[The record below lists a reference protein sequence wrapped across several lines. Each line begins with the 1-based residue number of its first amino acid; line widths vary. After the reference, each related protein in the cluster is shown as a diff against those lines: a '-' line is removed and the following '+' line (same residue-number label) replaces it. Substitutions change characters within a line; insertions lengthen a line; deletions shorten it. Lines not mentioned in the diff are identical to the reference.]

1 MSKKIPVTGADGLE
15 GKPVRAFIPRL
26 AEKKT

>member
-1 MSKKIPVTGADGLE
+1 MSKKIPVTGAAGLE
-15 GKPVRAFIPRL
+15 GKPVMAFLSRL